1 MSDRALRLA
10 AAVLALAGAA
20 IAGYLTWA
28 HYAHET
34 VACPIGGG
42 GCETV
47 QESRYA
53 ELAGVPV
60 ALLGLA
66 LYVAVLGL
74 LAWDAPQAPA
84 IVAALTLAGL
94 AFGLYLFVVQVAVI
108 DAICAWCV
116 ANDVVIGRP
125 PQDIGTWRS
134 TRGSIRSRI
143 SVRLSPVAVMPWLRK
158 PITACA
164 GSGSCAISS
173 ATDSASSCVPHG

>member
-1 MSDRALRLA
+1 VSDRALRLA

-53 ELAGVPV
+53 ELAGIPV

-66 LYVAVLGL
+66 LYLVVLGL
-74 LAWDAPQAPA
+74 LAWDGPPAPS

-94 AFGLYLFVVQVAVI
+94 AFALYLLVVQLAVI

-116 ANDVVIGRP
+116 ANDVVIALLALTAVARLRTSAPGAAP
-125 PQDIGTWRS
+125 AARS
-134 TRGSIRSRI
+134 DPGS
-143 SVRLSPVAVMPWLRK
+143 P
-158 PITACA
+158 
-164 GSGSCAISS
+164 SGSRPSR
-173 ATDSASSCVPHG
+173 

>member
-53 ELAGVPV
+53 ELAGIPV

-66 LYVAVLGL
+66 LYVVVLGL
-74 LAWDAPQAPA
+74 LAWDGPQAPS

-94 AFGLYLFVVQVAVI
+94 AFALYLLVVQVAVI

-116 ANDVVIGRP
+116 ANDVVIALLSLTAVARLRTSAPGAAP
-125 PQDIGTWRS
+125 EARS
-134 TRGSIRSRI
+134 DPGS
-143 SVRLSPVAVMPWLRK
+143 P
-158 PITACA
+158 
-164 GSGSCAISS
+164 SGSRPSR
-173 ATDSASSCVPHG
+173 